1 MVTRAQG
8 YAASVPRTLLCDLL
22 GIEHPILQVGFGPG
36 ATPELV
42 AAVSNAGGLGV
53 LSGSGRDLR
62 KLERWI
68 ARVRELTERPFGLN
82 LILAAP
88 KEEQFRIGLAE
99 GVRVF
104 VLFWGDPRPFVD
116 RAHARGAKVIY
127 QAGSVA
133 EAVDAKAAGVDAVI
147 AQGYEAGGH
156 VRGRATLATLVPAVV
171 DAVRPLPVIASGGI
185 ADGRGVAAALRLGA
199 TGVSL
204 GTRFVA
210 STEADVGTEYRRRI
224 VESTAEDTVY
234 AEDLFHVGW
243 PDAPHRV
250 IRNGVVREW
259 EEAGRPPTG
268 TKPREGEIVG
278 TVPGPDGPV
287 EVPRYAAGMLT
298 TAGSTV
304 PVDEAPLWAGQSVAL
319 IHEVKPAG
327 DIVRDLVR
335 EADALL

>member
-8 YAASVPRTLLCDLL
+8 YAPPVPRTSLCDLL

-53 LSGSGRDLR
+53 LSGNTRDLAR
-62 KLERWI
+62 LERWI
-68 ARVRELTERPFGLN
+68 VRARELTERPFGLN
-82 LILAAP
+82 LILAVP
-88 KEEQFRIGLAE
+88 KEEQFRIGLAH
-99 GVRVF
+99 GIRVF
-104 VLFWGDPRPFVD
+104 VLFWGDPRPYVD
-116 RAHARGAKVIY
+116 GAHAVGAKVIY

-133 EAVDAKAAGVDAVI
+133 EARDAKAAGVDAVI
-147 AQGYEAGGH
+147 AQGHEAGGH
-156 VRGRATLATLVPAVV
+156 VRGRTALAAFLPAVV

-210 STEADVGTEYRRRI
+210 STEADVGNEYKRRI
-224 VESTAEDTVY
+224 VESAAEDTVY

-243 PDAPHRV
+243 PNAPHRV

-268 TKPREGEIVG
+268 AKPREGEIVG
-278 TVPGPDGPV
+278 TLPGPDGPFD
-287 EVPRYAAGMLT
+287 VPRYAVGMLT
-298 TAGSTV
+298 TTGSTV

-327 DIVRDLVR
+327 EIVRDLVR